1 MQTIVVTGANTGI
14 GAAFAR
20 EVARPGV
27 ALWLCCRSAVKT
39 EPVLRDL
46 RARGAEAHF
55 VALDLGDLESAKRA
69 AGELATALPRI
80 DRLVNNAGIAG
91 TRGLTQQGFELAFG
105 TNHLGHFALTLPLLP
120 ALSAAKGRIVNVSS
134 GNHYLARSLDLGAVR
149 RSTRSRTGLPEYGV
163 SKLANVL
170 FTAELQ
176 RRHPTIEAVALNPGR
191 IASDIWRRVP
201 QPFRRVLPWLLRMG
215 SVEVGGHTITNAAE
229 VSLARETLYLDKLR
243 VREPS
248 KLARDA
254 ALAAELW
261 EFSAAACA

>member
-14 GAAFAR
+14 GAAHVR
-20 EVARPGV
+20 EIARPGV
-27 ALWLCCRSAVKT
+27 QLWLCCRSAEKT
-39 EPVLRDL
+39 EPVLHDL

-69 AGELATALPRI
+69 AGELAAALPRI
-80 DRLVNNAGIAG
+80 DRLVNNAGVAG
-91 TRGLTQQGFELAFG
+91 ARGLTKQGFELAFG
-105 TNHLGHFALTLPLLP
+105 TNHLGHFAFTQPLLP
-120 ALSAAKGRIVNVSS
+120 ALSAARGRVVNVSS
-134 GNHYLARSLDLGAVR
+134 GNHYLPRSLDLGAVR
-149 RSTRSRTGLPEYGV
+149 ASTRSRTGLPEYGV

-176 RRHPTIEAVALNPGR
+176 RRHPKIESVALNPGR
-191 IASDIWRRVP
+191 IASDIWRQVP

-215 SVEVGGHTITNAAE
+215 SVEEGGHTITNAAS
-229 VSLARETLYLDKLR
+229 VALSRETLYLDKLR

-261 EFSAAACA
+261 EFSAAASS